1 MVSAATTIEAATAM
15 MPTPVKSAA
24 VVTAMV
30 SAARIPAVVVR
41 VTVVT
46 VIMVVVWMVRTIR
59 MFRICGRILIFP
71 RTRQPEPEAAG
82 VVFLAGKPA
91 LPAVFP
97 AGPNAL
103 PLDHKE
109 DNHYRQPENNY
120 G

>member
-1 MVSAATTIEAATAM
+1 MVSAAATIAAAAVM
-15 MPTPVKSAA
+15 MATPVKPAA
-24 VVTAMV
+24 VVTAV
-30 SAARIPAVVVR
+30 VPATGIPAAVG
-41 VTVVT
+41 
-46 VIMVVVWMVRTIR
+46 WMVRTIR

-71 RTRQPEPEAAG
+71 RARQPEPEAAG

-91 LPAVFP
+91 LRAVFP

-103 PLDHKE
+103 PLNHQE